1 MIVYLTTEKA
11 DRLKNTCHDMLK
23 ESKHNIRAVAT
34 LVGTLTASFPATIHG
49 PLHYRDIDMD
59 KNDAL
64 KENKGNFDKMMSNT
78 LYNRPKMVGQ
88 FYPRHIQSSISWQS

>member
-1 MIVYLTTEKA
+1 MIVYLTPEKA

-49 PLHYRDIDMD
+49 PLPYRDIDMD
-59 KNDAL
+59 KNDPL
-64 KENKGNFDKMMSNT
+64 KEKRK
-78 LYNRPKMVGQ
+78 L
-88 FYPRHIQSSISWQS
+88 